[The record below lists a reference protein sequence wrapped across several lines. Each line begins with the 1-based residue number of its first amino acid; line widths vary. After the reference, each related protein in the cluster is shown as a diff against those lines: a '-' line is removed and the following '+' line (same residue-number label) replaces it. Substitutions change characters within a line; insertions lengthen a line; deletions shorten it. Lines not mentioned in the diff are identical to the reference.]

1 MERYKLGD
9 IDNERFYMLPKGL
22 FMGKY
27 STLKL
32 TSKVIY
38 AFLKDKMKLSQKNGW
53 IERNGDVYLMANQD
67 YVADK
72 LNLSTKTVTRGFK
85 ELKDVGLIECARQG
99 LSLPNKIYIKRIETN
114 LDIRMSMSNQEGTK
128 RPNRGDNLT
137 DSEGTKRPTNDTDKN
152 DTEINDTKRYTET
165 RTQGT
170 HNFQKPTVEEIQEY
184 CSEREN
190 DVDPEAFFDF
200 YESKGWKVGR
210 NPMKDWKAAVRNW
223 ERNDYGQ
230 HKKKKKKK
238 SQYDEI
244 DF

>member
-27 STLKL
+27 SALKL

-85 ELKDVGLIECARQG
+85 DL
-99 LSLPNKIYIKRIETN
+99 
-114 LDIRMSMSNQEGTK
+114 
-128 RPNRGDNLT
+128 
-137 DSEGTKRPTNDTDKN
+137 
-152 DTEINDTKRYTET
+152 
-165 RTQGT
+165 
-170 HNFQKPTVEEIQEY
+170 
-184 CSEREN
+184 
-190 DVDPEAFFDF
+190 
-200 YESKGWKVGR
+200 
-210 NPMKDWKAAVRNW
+210 
-223 ERNDYGQ
+223 
-230 HKKKKKKK
+230 HKKDRDQFGYTNEHVQSRRDKKT
-238 SQYDEI
+238 E
-244 DF
+244 